1 MVGVSFQPLLGGA
14 LSPFALSYGS
24 FGSVNPGSGTSFT
37 VSSLA
42 TGLAPVAP
50 NRRYVYAAIGL
61 ASSGTF
67 TVSSVTIAGASASLF
82 AGLNTSSFVQ
92 AQIWVAEVPTGTT
105 ANVQVTT
112 SANTLCC
119 GVATYPAINP
129 ATPTVPDATTPSTAT
144 SSPLSLDLNII
155 GGGAAVGV
163 VQVRDT
169 TATSGGAWSGL
180 IENVDTDIRSTEYF
194 TSAFGG
200 STGSPFTVTLTRPG
214 TATDSRAVSAS
225 LH

>member
-14 LSPFALSYGS
+14 RAPFSLSYGS

-42 TGLAPVAP
+42 IGPAPVGA
-50 NRRYVYAAIGL
+50 NKRYVYAAIGL

-67 TVSSVTIAGASASLF
+67 TVSAVTIGGNAASLF
-82 AGLNTSSFVQ
+82 AGLNASSFVQ
-92 AQIWVAEVPTGTT
+92 AQIWVAEVPIGTT

-119 GVATYPAINP
+119 GVATYPALNP
-129 ATPTVPDATTPSTAT
+129 ATPNVPDAITTSTST
-144 SSPLSLDLNII
+144 GSPLSLDVNIVA
-155 GGGAAVGV
+155 GGAAIGA

-169 TATSGGAWSGL
+169 SATSGGAWSGL
-180 IENVDTDIRSTEYF
+180 TETVDSDIRSTEYF
-194 TSAFGG
+194 TVAGGG
-200 STGSPFTVTLTRPG
+200 SAGSPAPITVTRTG
-214 TATDSRAVSAS
+214 AGTDSRAVSAS